1 MSGAADRTGE
11 CISLWSDS
19 VRRCGGVMSFLNHP
33 APACCVDVSTR
44 SLCQMLRPVRHCTQI
59 TSESCAEQ
67 IQICK
72 AAEGSDA
79 GIAD

>member
-1 MSGAADRTGE
+1 MVPGNYLPQGGRAMKSGR
-11 CISLWSDS
+11 SDE
-19 VRRCGGVMSFLNHP
+19 GI
-33 APACCVDVSTR
+33 
-44 SLCQMLRPVRHCTQI
+44 RHCTQI